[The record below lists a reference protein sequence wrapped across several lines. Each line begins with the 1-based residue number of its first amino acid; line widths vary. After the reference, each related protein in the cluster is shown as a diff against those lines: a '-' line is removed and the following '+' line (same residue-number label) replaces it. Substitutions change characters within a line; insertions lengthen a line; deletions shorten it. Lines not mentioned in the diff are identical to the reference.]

1 MEAWNRSIQHVTRQ
15 SEMANTSP
23 ATCQCL
29 ATFTPLKSKMLIF
42 FSWRHFSARS
52 SCYIINWYGYPR
64 GSHEKYLKRNC
75 QSSFWDTLLNCY
87 MLNVAHVRNDVKWR
101 PIVNTFG
108 TLIENMSKNP
118 IVYYNVLDMSRTGC
132 MTAIFLR
139 FFDDFM
145 SNINCG
151 IWVLH
156 VKRQILT
163 YFLVTSFLCSALIF
177 IVSVDRAYKE
187 VSTKKY

>member
-1 MEAWNRSIQHVTRQ
+1 METNSSCWKFLVITLITRQ

-29 ATFTPLKSKMLIF
+29 ATFTPLKSKM
-42 FSWRHFSARS
+42 WRHFSARS
-52 SCYIINWYGYPR
+52 SCYIINWYGYL
-64 GSHEKYLKRNC
+64 SWKIFERNC

-87 MLNVAHVRNDVKWR
+87 MLNIAHVTNDVKWR

-108 TLIENMSKNP
+108 TLIENMS
-118 IVYYNVLDMSRTGC
+118 RTGC

-139 FFDDFM
+139 FFDNFM

-151 IWVLH
+151 KEFYMLN
-156 VKRQILT
+156 VKYWRIFCDVISLLA
-163 YFLVTSFLCSALIF
+163 LVF
-177 IVSVDRAYKE
+177 IVSVDRASKE
-187 VSTKKY
+187 VSTIKY